1 MKKSLKQIAL
11 ALSLAAALG
20 WNMAVAAEIQSK
32 TQKVEGSTNLQTIT
46 LKGDTLFKF
55 GDDQL
60 SPAGKKALDDLIKK
74 GSLSSMT
81 RYRIE
86 GHTDNIGD
94 KTENG
99 KLSLRRAET
108 VRKYLLS
115 KDANLK
121 LEAGGKGEA
130 SPVVQCSDKLPKE
143 KLVACLAPN
152 RRVTIDPIY

>member
-1 MKKSLKQIAL
+1 MNWSLKQIAV
-11 ALSLAAALG
+11 ALSLAAAFGSNTAL
-20 WNMAVAAEIQSK
+20 AAEIQSK
-32 TQKVEGSTNLQTIT
+32 PQKVEGSANLQTIT

-60 SPAGKKALDDLIKK
+60 SPGGKKALDDLIKK
-74 GSLSSMT
+74 GSLSPMT
-81 RYRIE
+81 RYRVE

-130 SPVVQCSDKLPKE
+130 SPVVQCSDKLPKD

-152 RRVTIDPIY
+152 RRVTIEPVY

>member
-1 MKKSLKQIAL
+1 MPGATDATSAADTAHSLRTIQPAVLRVGDPEIEARIDRKL
-11 ALSLAAALG
+11 AEMDQRLAQ
-20 WNMAVAAEIQSK
+20 WRDQEIINRIVGRIK
-32 TQKVEGSTNLQTIT
+32 TLPQAKVEIV
-46 LKGDTLFKF
+46 
-55 GDDQL
+55 
-60 SPAGKKALDDLIKK
+60 
-74 GSLSSMT
+74 
-81 RYRIE
+81 

-94 KTENG
+94 KEANG

-121 LEAGGKGEA
+121 LESGGKGEA
-130 SPVVQCSDKLPKE
+130 VPVVQCSDKLPKE